1 MKFANAEKV
10 ETYRKSAKK
19 SAFKLS
25 IAMLLSG
32 MSYIGAFVSGNSPF
46 GWSFLVV
53 AVAASFFTVLCFIHS
68 QEQDQSADLLE
79 QLLELS
85 DRANAPQKERG
96 P

>member
-10 ETYRKSAKK
+10 ENYRKSAKK

-32 MSYIGAFVSGNSPF
+32 MSYIGAFVSGNSSF

-53 AVAASFFTVLCFIHS
+53 AVAASFFTVVCFIHS

-85 DRANAPQKERG
+85 DRAGAFQKERG